1 MGSAVPPEFYCSSF
15 PAFLGR
21 DSGRG
26 NLSSPSMQLEV
37 HCAAAVTSKSQGEKS
52 GDISTGKGP
61 GSELQVCYTAA
72 HVGWGFRLN
81 GSAEHLD

>member
-1 MGSAVPPEFYCSSF
+1 MRSAGPPEFYCSSF
-15 PAFLGR
+15 PAFLSR

-26 NLSSPSMQLEV
+26 NLSSSSTQLDV
-37 HCAAAVTSKSQGEKS
+37 HRVAAVTSKSQGDKS
-52 GDISTGKGP
+52 GEISTGKGP

-72 HVGWGFRLN
+72 HGGWGFRLE